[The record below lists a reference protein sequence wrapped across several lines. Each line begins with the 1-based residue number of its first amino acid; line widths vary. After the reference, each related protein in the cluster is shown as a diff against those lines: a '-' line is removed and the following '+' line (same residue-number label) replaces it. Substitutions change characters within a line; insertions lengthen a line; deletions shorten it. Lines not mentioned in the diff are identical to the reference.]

1 MVTVDG
7 DFVRLTAP
15 VHEAVAFA
23 LGWSDCGFDAP
34 SPAMRRIVGEL
45 AIDSLE
51 YAEEWRLAAML
62 RDCMT
67 ERSAAD
73 CQ

>member
-1 MVTVDG
+1 MVIIEG
-7 DFVRLTAP
+7 EIVRLTAP

-23 LGWSDCGFDAP
+23 MGWSDCGFVEP
-34 SPAMRRIVGEL
+34 TPAMRRIIGEL

-62 RDCMT
+62 RDCLA
-67 ERSAAD
+67 EQPGS
-73 CQ
+73 